1 MKTFKLQTQDRVVSS
16 EDHVWSR
23 PCCHGK

>member
-16 EDHVWSR
+16 EDHVW
-23 PCCHGK
+23 